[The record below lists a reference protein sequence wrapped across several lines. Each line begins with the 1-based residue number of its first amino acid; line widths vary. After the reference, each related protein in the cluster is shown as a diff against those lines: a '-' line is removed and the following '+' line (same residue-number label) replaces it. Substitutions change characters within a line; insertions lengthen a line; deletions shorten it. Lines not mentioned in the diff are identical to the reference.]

1 MFKSFPVDCLNNT
14 EIKFDEL
21 IYLNNIELEKLL
33 TVTQKTYKNFM
44 KPFMEL
50 QFIVNEFFVP
60 ISHINLVNDS
70 ELSRQV
76 YPIVLMKITRYFTE
90 LMQREDIYL
99 AMKDLAKTELSK
111 VEKKVV
117 DDNILKFELSGV
129 HLEGDK
135 KTRIKEMSL
144 RLAELS
150 DQYSKN
156 LLDATNEFELKLKDD
171 TYIKSMPESDKSLA
185 LQTDKSYVFT
195 LHAPSYISFMTYCDN
210 RDLRKEIY
218 KAYMTRAT
226 NNSKLIEEILSLR
239 KEMSEILGYK
249 NYAVMNN
256 VSMSANSID
265 DVISFLEELAV
276 KGKPFAL
283 KELAET
289 QEFGKKLGIDN
300 IESYDLGFINNII
313 KKEKLGFVEEDYLP
327 YFESKNVTEGLLKFL
342 SKLFDIQFLK
352 VENVDVWDSEV
363 VVYDLLVDG
372 KPHARLFLDL
382 YNRKSKRGGAWMN
395 DWHTYRFDGEGT
407 EYFSSAFIVANFPPP
422 RDGKPS
428 LLKHSDV
435 TTLFHEAG
443 HVIHHILSKV
453 EEGYLSGVNGV
464 EWDAIEFPSQF
475 IENFAYEKKVL
486 ELFAKDFNTGVAIP
500 DEMIDKLIKN
510 KNFGSAMQLLRQT
523 EFALFDMLV
532 HQSDYKYTEVRE
544 ILNKV
549 REKVA
554 VILPPDYTSFENG
567 FSHIFAGGYASGY
580 YSYKWAEMLSA
591 DAYLQFSEAGV
602 FDKELA
608 RRFFDNILSRGAEE
622 TMDNLFFNFAGRK
635 PDPEAL
641 LKTTGLL

>member
-1 MFKSFPVDCLNNT
+1 MFKSFPVDCLNNA
-14 EIKFDEL
+14 EIKLDE
-21 IYLNNIELEKLL
+21 IICLNNVELDILL
-33 TVTQKTYKNFM
+33 KITPKTYKNFM

-50 QFIVNEFFVP
+50 QFIINEFFVP
-60 ISHINLVNDS
+60 VSHMNLVNDS
-70 ELSRQV
+70 DLSRQV
-76 YPIVLMKITRYFTE
+76 YPLVLMKITRYFTE

-99 AMKDLAKTELSK
+99 ALKEISKTELSS
-111 VEKKVV
+111 VEKKVI

-129 HLEGDK
+129 HLDEAK
-135 KTRIKEMSL
+135 KNKIKDISL
-144 RLAELS
+144 KLAELS

-156 LLDATNEFELKLKDD
+156 ILDATNSFELKLKDD
-171 TYIKSMPESDKSLA
+171 SYIKSMPESDRSLA
-185 LQTDKSYVFT
+185 LQADKSYIFT
-195 LHAPSYISFMTYCDN
+195 LHAPSYISFTTYCDN

-218 KAYMTRAT
+218 KAYMTRADD
-226 NNSKLIEEILSLR
+226 NSKLIEKILSLR
-239 KEMSEILGYK
+239 KEMADILGYK
-249 NYAVMNN
+249 NYAAMNN
-256 VSMSANSID
+256 ISMSAKSVE

-276 KGKPFAL
+276 KGKPYAL
-283 KELAET
+283 KELEDIK
-289 QEFGKKLGIDN
+289 EFGKNLGIDN
-300 IESYDLGFINNII
+300 IESYDLAFINNLI

-342 SKLFDIQFLK
+342 SKLFDIQFK
-352 VENVDVWDSEV
+352 KIENIDVWNDEV
-363 VVYDLLVDG
+363 VVYDLLIDS

-395 DWHTYRFDGEGT
+395 NWHTYRFDGNGN
-407 EYFSSAFIVANFPPP
+407 EYLSSAFIVSNFPPP
-422 RDGKPS
+422 KDGKPS

-443 HVIHHILSKV
+443 HVIHHILSNV
-453 EEGYLSGVNGV
+453 EEGYFSGVNGV

-486 ELFAKDFNTGVAIP
+486 ELFAKDCNNGEAIP
-500 DEMIDKLIKN
+500 DDMIDKLIKN
-510 KNFGSAMQLLRQT
+510 KNFGSAMQLLRQV

-532 HQSDYKYTEVRE
+532 HQSDYSYEEVRG

-554 VILPPDYTSFENG
+554 VIFPPDYTSFENS
-567 FSHIFAGGYASGY
+567 FSHIFAGGYAAGY

-602 FDKELA
+602 FDKDLA

-622 TMDNLFFNFAGRK
+622 TMDNLFFKFAGRK

-641 LKTTGLL
+641 LKTTGLI

>member
-1 MFKSFPVDCLNNT
+1 MFKSFPVDCLNNA
-14 EIKFDEL
+14 EIKLDGL
-21 IYLNNIELEKLL
+21 IYLNNDELDKLL
-33 TVTQKTYKNFM
+33 KITPKTYNNFM

-50 QFIVNEFFVP
+50 QFVINEFYVP
-60 ISHINLVNDS
+60 VSHMNLVNDS

-76 YPIVLMKITRYFTE
+76 YPMVLMKITKYFTE

-99 AMKDLAKTELSK
+99 ALKEISKTELNII
-111 VEKKVV
+111 EKKVI
-117 DDNILKFELSGV
+117 DDNILRFELSGV
-129 HLEGDK
+129 HLEADQK
-135 KTRIKEMSL
+135 NRIKDMNL
-144 RLAELS
+144 KLAELS

-185 LQTDKSYVFT
+185 LQPDKSYIFT
-195 LHAPSYISFMTYCDN
+195 LQAPSYISFMTYCDN

-218 KAYMTRAT
+218 KAYMTRAV

-239 KEMSEILGYK
+239 KEMAEILGYK
-249 NYAVMNN
+249 NYADMNN
-256 VSMSANSID
+256 VSMSAKSVD
-265 DVISFLEELAV
+265 DVILFLEELAV

-283 KELAET
+283 KELADT

-300 IESYDLGFINNII
+300 VESFDLGFINNLI
-313 KKEKLGFVEEDYLP
+313 KKEKLGFVEEDFLP
-327 YFESKNVTEGLLKFL
+327 YFESRNVTDGLLKFL
-342 SKLFDIQFLK
+342 SKLFDIQFVK
-352 VENVDVWDSEV
+352 VENVEVWDDEV
-363 VVYDLLVDG
+363 VVYDLLIDNN
-372 KPHARLFLDL
+372 PHARLFLDL

-395 DWHTYRFDGEGT
+395 DWHTYRLDGDGN

-422 RDGKPS
+422 KDGKPS

-453 EEGYLSGVNGV
+453 NEGYLSGVNGV

-486 ELFAKDFNTGVAIP
+486 ELFAKDFNTGKAIP

-532 HQSDYKYTEVRE
+532 HQSDYSYAEVKG

-554 VILPPDYTSFENG
+554 VILPPDYTSFENS
-567 FSHIFAGGYASGY
+567 FSHIFAGGYAAGY

>member
-1 MFKSFPVDCLNNT
+1 MFKSFPVDCLDNA
-14 EIKFDEL
+14 EIKLDGL

-33 TVTQKTYKNFM
+33 KLTPKTYKNFM

-50 QFIVNEFFVP
+50 QFIINEFFVP
-60 ISHINLVNDS
+60 VSHMNLVNDS
-70 ELSRQV
+70 EVSRQI
-76 YPIVLMKITRYFTE
+76 YPLVLMKTTKYFTE
-90 LMQREDIYL
+90 LLQREDIYL
-99 AMKDLAKTELSK
+99 ALKEISKTELNSI
-111 VEKKVV
+111 EKKVI
-117 DDNILKFELSGV
+117 DDNILRFELLGV

-135 KTRIKEMSL
+135 KNRIKDISL
-144 RLAELS
+144 KLAELS

-171 TYIKSMPESDKSLA
+171 SSIKSMPESDKSLA
-185 LQTDKSYVFT
+185 LQKDKSYVFT
-195 LHAPSYISFMTYCDN
+195 LQAPSFISFMTYCDN

-218 KAYMTRAT
+218 KAYMTRAV
-226 NNSKLIEEILSLR
+226 NNSKLIEEILSLK
-239 KEMSEILGYK
+239 KEMADILGYK

-256 VSMSANSID
+256 KCMSAKSVE

-283 KELAET
+283 KELEEIK
-289 QEFGKKLGIDN
+289 EFGKKFDIEN
-300 IESYDLGFINNII
+300 VESYDLAFINNII
-313 KKEKLGFVEEDYLP
+313 KKEKLGFIEEDYLP

-342 SKLFDIQFLK
+342 SKLFDIKFVK
-352 VENVDVWDSEV
+352 VENVDVWDDGV
-363 VVYDLLVDG
+363 VVYDLLIDNN
-372 KPHARLFLDL
+372 PHARLFLDL

-395 DWHTYRFDGEGT
+395 DWHTYRLDGDGK

-422 RDGKPS
+422 KDGKPS

-453 EEGYLSGVNGV
+453 QEGYFSGVNGV

-486 ELFAKDFNTGVAIP
+486 ELFAKDFNTGKAIP

-532 HQSDYKYTEVRE
+532 HESDYSYEEVRE

-554 VILPPDYTSFENG
+554 VILPPNYTTFENG
-567 FSHIFAGGYASGY
+567 FSHVFAGGYAAGY

-608 RRFFDNILSRGAEE
+608 RKFFDNILSRGAEE
-622 TMDNLFFNFAGRK
+622 TMDNLFFKFAGRK

>member
-1 MFKSFPVDCLNNT
+1 MFKSFPVDCLDNA
-14 EIKFDEL
+14 EIKLDGL

-33 TVTQKTYKNFM
+33 KLTPKTYKNFM

-50 QFIVNEFFVP
+50 QFIINEFFVP
-60 ISHINLVNDS
+60 VSHMNLVNDS
-70 ELSRQV
+70 EVSRQI
-76 YPIVLMKITRYFTE
+76 YPLVLMKTTKYFTE
-90 LMQREDIYL
+90 LLQREDIYL
-99 AMKDLAKTELSK
+99 ALKEISKTELNSI
-111 VEKKVV
+111 EKKVI
-117 DDNILKFELSGV
+117 DDNILRFELLGV

-135 KTRIKEMSL
+135 KNRIKDISL
-144 RLAELS
+144 KLAELS

-171 TYIKSMPESDKSLA
+171 SSIKSMPESDKSLA
-185 LQTDKSYVFT
+185 LQKDKSYIFT
-195 LHAPSYISFMTYCDN
+195 LQAPSFISFMTYCDN

-218 KAYMTRAT
+218 KAYMTRAV
-226 NNSKLIEEILSLR
+226 NNSKLIEEILSLK
-239 KEMSEILGYK
+239 KEMADILGYK

-256 VSMSANSID
+256 KCMSAKSVE

-283 KELAET
+283 KELEEIK
-289 QEFGKKLGIDN
+289 EFGKKFDIEN
-300 IESYDLGFINNII
+300 VESYDLAFINNII
-313 KKEKLGFVEEDYLP
+313 KKEKLGFIEEDYLP

-342 SKLFDIQFLK
+342 SKLFDIKFVK
-352 VENVDVWDSEV
+352 VENVDVWDDGV
-363 VVYDLLVDG
+363 VVYDLLIDNN
-372 KPHARLFLDL
+372 PHARLFLDL

-395 DWHTYRFDGEGT
+395 DWHTYRLDGDGK

-422 RDGKPS
+422 KDGKPS

-453 EEGYLSGVNGV
+453 EEGYFSGVNGV

-486 ELFAKDFNTGVAIP
+486 ELFAKDFNTGKAIP

-532 HQSDYKYTEVRE
+532 HESDYSYEEVRE

-554 VILPPDYTSFENG
+554 VILPPDYTTFENG
-567 FSHIFAGGYASGY
+567 FSHVFAGGYAAGY

-608 RRFFDNILSRGAEE
+608 RKFFDNILSRGAEE
-622 TMDNLFFNFAGRK
+622 TMDNLFFKFAGRK

>member
-1 MFKSFPVDCLNNT
+1 MFKSFPVDCLNNA
-14 EIKFDEL
+14 EIKLDEL
-21 IYLNNIELEKLL
+21 INQNNIDLEKLL
-33 TVTQKTYKNFM
+33 KVTPKTYKNFM

-50 QFIVNEFFVP
+50 QFIINEFFVP
-60 ISHINLVNDS
+60 VSHINLVNDS
-70 ELSRQV
+70 DVSRKV
-76 YPIVLMKITRYFTE
+76 YPIILMKITTYFTE
-90 LMQREDIYL
+90 LMQRDDIYL
-99 AMKDLAKTELSK
+99 ALKEISKTELNS
-111 VEKKVV
+111 VQKKVIN
-117 DDNILKFELSGV
+117 DNILQFELLGV

-135 KTRIKEMSL
+135 KNRIKDISL
-144 RLAELS
+144 KLAELS

-171 TYIKSMPESDKSLA
+171 SYIKSMPKSDKSLA
-185 LQTDKSYVFT
+185 LQDDKSYIFT
-195 LHAPSYISFMTYCDN
+195 LQAPSYISFMTYCDN

-218 KAYMTRAT
+218 KAYMTRAA
-226 NNSKLIEEILSLR
+226 NNSKLIEEILSLK
-239 KEMSEILGYK
+239 KEMADILGYK
-249 NYAVMNN
+249 NYAAMNN
-256 VSMSANSID
+256 ISMSAKSVE

-283 KELAET
+283 KELDESK
-289 QEFGKKLGIDN
+289 EFGKKLEIDN
-300 IESYDLGFINNII
+300 VESYDLAFINNII

-327 YFESKNVTEGLLKFL
+327 YFESKNVTEGLLTFL
-342 SKLFDIQFLK
+342 SKLFDIKFVK
-352 VENVDVWDSEV
+352 VENADVWDSEV
-363 VVYDLLVDG
+363 VVYDLLVDS

-395 DWHTYRFDGEGT
+395 DWQTYRIDGDGKR
-407 EYFSSAFIVANFPPP
+407 YFASAFIVSNFPPQK
-422 RDGKPS
+422 DGKPS

-475 IENFAYEKKVL
+475 VESFAYEKNVL
-486 ELFAKDFNTGVAIP
+486 ELFAKDFNTGEAIP

-532 HQSDYKYTEVRE
+532 HQSDYKYAEVRD

-567 FSHIFAGGYASGY
+567 FSHIFAGGYAAGY

-608 RRFFDNILSRGAEE
+608 RKFFDNILSKGAEE
-622 TMDNLFFNFAGRK
+622 TMDNLFFKFAGRK